1 MRKETSKENSI
12 CTYSQMCS
20 LSLSLVF
27 PLFLSFSAVF
37 SLTRTPTRHI
47 FSRTR
52 EESDALS
59 PFSFRLSI
67 FSRFDCP
74 SLLSPR
80 CFCSVFSSHVALL
93 LPSPVPPEHTG
104 TDVRGW
110 RAGKHSHKSAH
121 YFTIWNESQ
130 PQPQPQKDLTFENI
144 YQILAEGEA
153 GTQFYIIQEGNCH
166 CLKRTLKF

>member
-1 MRKETSKENSI
+1 
-12 CTYSQMCS
+12 MCS
-20 LSLSLVF
+20 LSLSLIF

-37 SLTRTPTRHI
+37 SLTRTSTRHI

-59 PFSFRLSI
+59 PFCFRLSI

-80 CFCSVFSSHVALL
+80 CFSSVFSSHVALL
-93 LPSPVPPEHTG
+93 LSSPVPPEHTG

-110 RAGKHSHKSAH
+110 RAGKYSHKSAPTQ
-121 YFTIWNESQ
+121 FTIWNESQ
-130 PQPQPQKDLTFENI
+130 PQPQPHPQKDLTFENI

-153 GTQFYIIQEGNCH
+153 GTEFYIIQEGNCH